1 MGLCGCNLKEKFV
14 CSNGIP
20 KGTIWHWIRI
30 SRSGD
35 KQKICRIVEM
45 KIRGN
50 ILCSKR
56 TWRPVLSMERIPSRH
71 GQDWCN
77 WHLPG
82 AREFGK
88 KCAMTA
94 KKCTR
99 KRDTKAWG
107 RSEIFQTWYL
117 EKWISNHED
126 WTRLILI
133 STPYEFLVLQQTL
146 TPFRKLRLNFFC
158 YVLTLT
164 R

>member
-35 KQKICRIVEM
+35 KQEICRIVEM

-56 TWRPVLSMERIPSRH
+56 TWRPALSMERIPSRH

-82 AREFGK
+82 AWKWKNLSLLLLFARRRPDVWCLVTAGECYLQVACVAWRFWLLSNKGGRGQKNRE
-88 KCAMTA
+88 
-94 KKCTR
+94 
-99 KRDTKAWG
+99 
-107 RSEIFQTWYL
+107 EIGAGAT
-117 EKWISNHED
+117 EKPK
-126 WTRLILI
+126 ILDVI
-133 STPYEFLVLQQTL
+133 
-146 TPFRKLRLNFFC
+146 
-158 YVLTLT
+158 
-164 R
+164 